1 MPVRWTTA
9 ERLAKSRAA
18 IIDTAMIDC
27 VRRQLPGGNRFT
39 VSVAIGVMKWQ
50 IASAIMPLYS
60 SSRR

>member
-1 MPVRWTTA
+1 M
-9 ERLAKSRAA
+9 
-18 IIDTAMIDC
+18 IDTARLDC

-39 VSVAIGVMKWQ
+39 DTVAIGVMKWQ